1 MYHCDMV
8 EIFVFFIFRNMKIFK
23 KIFVVNFGHPVRL
36 HCPSSSLHGKS
47 VCGCKCGNDS
57 PQNEIVKIP
66 YSVTLFKMIFGKKK
80 LNVST
85 TFSSF
90 INNNN
95 IDPKAQKEN
104 NLGFLKIIII
114 FRLNHVPEM
123 LSCITSVCIFEA
135 SSPPPQKKIA
145 HGFAS

>member
-1 MYHCDMV
+1 M
-8 EIFVFFIFRNMKIFK
+8 
-23 KIFVVNFGHPVRL
+23 
-36 HCPSSSLHGKS
+36 
-47 VCGCKCGNDS
+47 
-57 PQNEIVKIP
+57 
-66 YSVTLFKMIFGKKK
+66 
-80 LNVST
+80 ST

-135 SSPPPQKKIA
+135 SSPPPKKKKLSMVSRHEGCAVCTWGRGLPTPSSIGTPRREMGWA
-145 HGFAS
+145 VDSGKCVKWAMDIGQ